1 MKRTTKAILWV
12 LWLAASAFGAAGI
25 WDRFAHGHR
34 DANYGSYIV
43 WGLWVSAYIYYIGL
57 SAGAFLLSSLI
68 YVAGLKKLERIGKM
82 ALLVA
87 VITLCMALLSIFF
100 DLGRMERAHRVMTS
114 PNFSS
119 MMGWMVWLY
128 SAYFLLLLAEL
139 WFALRP
145 DLAVWAAR
153 SDWRG
158 QIGRLIARTKGP
170 LNEAQAADAHSW
182 LRWLGTFGVPL
193 AITFHGGVGALLG
206 TVSARSYWH
215 TPLMPILFLVG
226 ALLSGGALMTFAVAA
241 FWPHRDVAWRE
252 TLHLLGKIVLG
263 LVAFDLLLEWAEISI
278 PLWYGVGHEA
288 TLMKRVL
295 FGEYWYAFW
304 IFHILLGAIVPSLL
318 ILFRRRSPFAV
329 GSAGLLVACTFLA
342 VRLNMVVPGLV
353 DPNLHELE
361 TAFTDRRLVFHYLPS
376 MFEWQVTLG
385 MVAMGCALF
394 YLGHKLLPLTEER
407 KLA

>member
-1 MKRTTKAILWV
+1 MKSSTKCVLWV
-12 LWLAASAFGAAGI
+12 LWLAAAVLGAAGI
-25 WDRFAHGHR
+25 WNRFVNGHA
-34 DANYGSYIV
+34 DANYGSYII

-68 YVAGLKKLERIGKM
+68 YVAGLAKFERIGRL

-100 DLGRMERAHRVMTS
+100 DLGRVERAWKVMTR

-119 MMGWMVWLY
+119 MMSWMVWLY
-128 SAYFLLLLAEL
+128 SAYFLLLLSEL

-145 DLAVWAAR
+145 ALGRWAASR
-153 SDWRG
+153 GWRG
-158 QIGRLIARTKGP
+158 RIGRSVGRTDRP
-170 LNEAQAADAHSW
+170 LSGDQEADARRW

-226 ALLSGGALMTFAVAA
+226 ALVSGGALMTFTVAA
-241 FWPHRDVAWRE
+241 FWPHRDAAWRE
-252 TLHLLGKIVLG
+252 TVRLLGRIVLG
-263 LVAFDLLLEWAEISI
+263 LVLLDLMLEWAEISI
-278 PLWYGVGHEA
+278 PMWYGVGHEA
-288 TLMKRVL
+288 TLVKRVL

-304 IFHILLGAIVPSLL
+304 IFHVLLGTVVPILLIVL
-318 ILFRRRSPFAV
+318 RGRSPFAV
-329 GSAGLLVACTFLA
+329 GLAGLLVAGSFLA

-353 DPNLHELE
+353 DPNLRELE
-361 TAFTDRRLVFHYLPS
+361 TAFSDRRLVFHYLPS
-376 MFEWQVTLG
+376 FFEWQVTFG

-394 YLGHKLLPLTEER
+394 YLGNRLLPITDEGR
-407 KLA
+407 TA